1 MKRNIKVQA
10 NITKK
15 IKKLSTIAQDLRNGK
30 SFNITRLTTIKSLCK
45 DPETASHFVLYIAKL
60 TIEKME
66 EKEPNYLSSKRWI
79 THKKLVEKAIQAMEN
94 YLRSK
99 EPKENEE
106 LKKIWRG
113 LRELQSKYENQ
124 RWGPVRILESRETLL
139 VEKALECMITPEQS
153 GFWSYHV
160 ARDYTEQY
168 DPRYGTGLL
177 PKSAPMVEDII
188 NFWNQCYEIDTRS
201 DISTKKL

>member
-106 LKKIWRG
+106 LKKICRG

-124 RWGPVRILESRETLL
+124 R
-139 VEKALECMITPEQS
+139 
-153 GFWSYHV
+153 
-160 ARDYTEQY
+160 
-168 DPRYGTGLL
+168 
-177 PKSAPMVEDII
+177 
-188 NFWNQCYEIDTRS
+188 
-201 DISTKKL
+201 